1 MLSTEMWICRLKGGS
16 ILLPA
21 LFVDLRRAVCCVQE
35 GRPEPAPAAGP
46 QAGRA
51 VLQEPQESPA
61 RVWGLPRAAVSAAT
75 PQRSA
80 CPGRGHFHLCDRVS
94 SRRVG
99 TPSPQ
104 TKTSLRQTGRCT
116 CGRPPTPSWASRPH
130 KGSRAGG
137 PWGRGLPVLLR
148 FWGGC
153 LRALCDLEL

>member
-1 MLSTEMWICRLKGGS
+1 MGWGVGSIKMLSTEMWICHLKGGS

-61 RVWGLPRAAVSAAT
+61 RVRGLPRAAVSAAT

-80 CPGRGHFHLCDRVS
+80 AR
-94 SRRVG
+94 
-99 TPSPQ
+99 
-104 TKTSLRQTGRCT
+104 
-116 CGRPPTPSWASRPH
+116 A
-130 KGSRAGG
+130 RAGATSTS
-137 PWGRGLPVLLR
+137 VTVSLL
-148 FWGGC
+148 
-153 LRALCDLEL
+153 AA